1 MKIILFSI
9 LWITV
14 SSYQL
19 FSQCTPVDCS
29 ASLPPYGGICDT
41 ALMDGDVNQAYSDF
55 ESFIIT
61 DNCFDAG
68 LIDPSQAGTNIKIT
82 NVDNFSFSGL
92 PNGIVGN
99 TDQTA
104 YSPPGN
110 SFVNGC
116 AAFIGTPT
124 EAGVFNVTIDFLADI
139 QLCGWLPISVADN
152 AASYIMWL
160 TINPDPTFTGLNTTY
175 CETDGIVTMTATGT
189 TGGAFSGPGVTGNMF
204 DPGVAGPGT
213 HVIQYLVTAQEGFA
227 VAPATGSM
235 QITVQVSAATTLW
248 YTDTDGDTYGDP
260 GSSPIASCSSITGY
274 ASNNTDCDDNDPDTY
289 PGAPELCD
297 GIDNDC
303 NTTIPANEIDSDGD
317 TYSPCEGDCDDND
330 NTEFPGQTWYLGV
343 DGDSDGY
350 FGSQLIVSQCE
361 NPGGYSTSAPV
372 IDDCDDNDNT
382 EFPGQT
388 WYLGV
393 DGDSDGYFG
402 SQLTV
407 SQCENPGGYST
418 NTPVI
423 DDCDDNDN
431 TEFPGQ
437 TWYLGVDGDSD
448 GYFGSQL
455 TVSQC
460 ENPGG
465 YSTSAPIIDDC
476 DDNDNT
482 EYPGQ
487 TWYLAVDGDS
497 DGYFGSQ
504 LIVNQCE
511 NPGGYSI
518 TASVID
524 DCDDN
529 DNTEFPG
536 QTWYIGVDGDSD
548 GYFGSQLTVSQCEN
562 PGGYSTSAPV
572 IDDCDDND
580 PNAYPGAPELC
591 DGVDN
596 DCNTLIDDGLTF
608 IDYYL
613 DNDNDGFGE
622 GNPSSLCED
631 PGFGYSLLDTD
642 CDDTDSTIYPG
653 APEILGNGIDENC
666 DGVDGVL
673 SIENIIEPRLSAYPN
688 PSFGIVR
695 IDGFTKGNTRLINVF
710 NSTGQSIQ
718 YSGYL
723 KNGQYFIDFNEAER
737 GIYFIHFENK
747 KPIKIFKM

>member
-1 MKIILFSI
+1 MKIVLFSI

-19 FSQCTPVDCS
+19 FSQCTPFDCS

-61 DNCFDAG
+61 DDCFDAG
-68 LIDPSQAGTNIKIT
+68 LIDPSQTGTNIKIT

-92 PNGIVGN
+92 PNGITGT
-99 TDQTA
+99 TDQGA

-160 TINPDPTFTGLNTTY
+160 TINPDASFTGLASTY
-175 CETDGIVTMTATGT
+175 CESDGIVTMTVTGT
-189 TGGAFSGPGVTGNMF
+189 TGGTFSGPGVTGNMF

-213 HVIQYLVTAQEGFA
+213 HTIQYLVAAQEGSA
-227 VAPATGSM
+227 VAPATASM
-235 QITVQVSAATTLW
+235 QMTVQVSAATTLW
-248 YTDTDGDTYGDP
+248 YADVDGDTYGDP
-260 GSSPIASCSSITGY
+260 NSSPIASCSSITGY
-274 ASNNTDCDDNDPDTY
+274 VSNN
-289 PGAPELCD
+289 
-297 GIDNDC
+297 
-303 NTTIPANEIDSDGD
+303 S
-317 TYSPCEGDCDDND
+317 DCDDND
-330 NTEFPGQTWYLGV
+330 NTEYPGQTWYVGV
-343 DGDSDGY
+343 DGD
-350 FGSQLIVSQCE
+350 
-361 NPGGYSTSAPV
+361 N
-372 IDDCDDNDNT
+372 
-382 EFPGQT
+382 
-388 WYLGV
+388 
-393 DGDSDGYFG
+393 
-402 SQLTV
+402 
-407 SQCENPGGYST
+407 
-418 NTPVI
+418 
-423 DDCDDNDN
+423 
-431 TEFPGQ
+431 
-437 TWYLGVDGDSD
+437 D

-465 YSTSAPIIDDC
+465 YSTS
-476 DDNDNT
+476 T
-482 EYPGQ
+482 Q
-487 TWYLAVDGDS
+487 
-497 DGYFGSQ
+497 
-504 LIVNQCE
+504 
-511 NPGGYSI
+511 
-518 TASVID
+518 VID
-524 DCDDN
+524 DCDDS

-536 QTWYIGVDGDSD
+536 QTWYLGVDGDND
-548 GYFGSQLTVSQCEN
+548 GYFGSQLTASQCEN
-562 PGGYSTSAPV
+562 PGGYSISAQV

-580 PNAYPGAPELC
+580 PNSFPGAPELC
-591 DGVDN
+591 DGLDN
-596 DCNTLIDDGLTF
+596 DCNNQIDDGLTF
-608 IDYYL
+608 IDYYI
-613 DNDNDGFGE
+613 DNDNDGFGV

-631 PGFGYSLLDTD
+631 PGFGFSLLDTD

-653 APEILGNGIDENC
+653 APEIPGNGIDENC

-673 SIENIIEPRLSAYPN
+673 SMDNIIEPSLSAHPN

-695 IDGFTKGNTRLINVF
+695 IEGYTKEKSRLLNVY

-718 YSGYL
+718 YSVYWQ
-723 KNGQYFIDFNEAER
+723 NGEYFIDFNETER

>member
-14 SSYQL
+14 SSFQL
-19 FSQCTPVDCS
+19 FSQCTPFDCS
-29 ASLPPYGGICDT
+29 SSLPAYGGICDT

-431 TEFPGQ
+431 TEYPGQ
-437 TWYLGVDGDSD
+437 TWYFGVDGDSD

-465 YSTSAPIIDDC
+465 YSTSAPVIDDC

-487 TWYLAVDGDS
+487 TWYL
-497 DGYFGSQ
+497 
-504 LIVNQCE
+504 
-511 NPGGYSI
+511 
-518 TASVID
+518 
-524 DCDDN
+524 
-529 DNTEFPG
+529 
-536 QTWYIGVDGDSD
+536 GVDGDNDSH
-548 GYFGSQLTVSQCEN
+548 YGSQLTVSQCEN
-562 PGGYSTSAPV
+562 PGGYSTSTPV

-695 IDGFTKGNTRLINVF
+695 IDGFTKGDLRLLNVF

-718 YSGYL
+718 YSGYW
-723 KNGQYFIDFNEAER
+723 KNGLYFIDFNEAER